1 MYYLKHTCVSKY
13 ICMYVHANM
22 NKKRVC
28 MMKWTYS
35 EEHFYIC
42 SCASLLV
49 SAGGTVASCVEQP
62 VTGGRGGRGRVEG
75 GREGGREEGRE
86 GGREEGREGGRE
98 ERE

>member
-1 MYYLKHTCVSKY
+1 MCYLKHTCVNKY

-22 NKKRVC
+22 NKKRC

-75 GREGGREEGRE
+75 GREGGREGGERVKEWWEGR
-86 GGREEGREGGRE
+86 GGG
-98 ERE
+98 